1 MKQQTNSLFL
11 VRPSN
16 FVFNTETAHSNAFQQ
31 VIHESPKAIYQKVD
45 AEFTGFVQTLEAAGV
60 DVHVFEDT
68 KDPVKPDA
76 VFPNNWISCHED
88 GTLVLYPM
96 CATNRQLE
104 RNPDFIAYIKKHFE
118 VKRVLDL
125 SVYEKENRFLE
136 GTGSIIFDHKS
147 KKAYACISPRTDQAL
162 FISTSKLLGY
172 QPISFHANDSDGKA
186 IYHTNVMLC
195 IAEHFAAICLESIS
209 NEEERMHVIK
219 SLTESGH
226 QIIEISFEQIYHF
239 AENMLALE
247 SNDGRPLLALSQS
260 AFTSLTNDQKDKIE
274 QHNTL
279 VPLAINTIET
289 IGGGSARCMIAELF
303 LHSR

>member
-16 FVFNTETAHSNAFQQ
+16 FVFNTETAHSNALQQ

-162 FISTSKLLGY
+162 FISTCELLGY

-226 QIIEISFEQIYHF
+226 QIIEISFAQMYHF
-239 AENMLALE
+239 AGNMLALE

-274 QHNTL
+274 
-279 VPLAINTIET
+279 
-289 IGGGSARCMIAELF
+289 
-303 LHSR
+303 